1 MFKLI
6 FKNNPLVTRL
16 IIAFLTVG
24 LIPATV
30 LAMILLQ
37 GQTKSLEQQAKTR
50 LETIRDGRISAVEQ
64 HLGMAE
70 RQIREFASNALTV
83 QAMKELP
90 VAFEAMKEERK
101 LSEKDLERLRGEVN
115 EYYIREFDTRFK
127 EANPGAE
134 SSAQSLAAGLGDAS
148 VVAQHSFVTNVRLR
162 SGNRHLI
169 ETSGNQTSYD
179 SLHKNFHN
187 SFRANVD
194 ILGFYDVFLVEP
206 KNGIVVYSAH
216 KEVDFGTSL
225 LTGPFANSGLGA
237 AFRKASNIRGSS
249 QVALV
254 DYAKYRPSLDSPAG
268 FIGYPIFGERE
279 FLGVAI
285 FQMPLKSLTET
296 VGEVADKDE
305 HSDAYVVGPDFIL
318 RSDSHRNKE
327 LTAVKS
333 FRDGLKVETEPVLA
347 ALGGETGVMVN
358 KNTSGIEVLSA
369 YAPLEIA
376 GRRQAVV
383 TEMKLDYAFRV
394 ASESRK
400 LTVVFMLVT
409 ALVTAVLAIYLTAGI
424 ARIVKQAEMR
434 QQKVTV
440 FQNEEI
446 QRISEVL
453 SQFAGGDLTSAY
465 SAPEVDDPDLE
476 ETRAGLDRIAKG
488 IDATSK
494 DFRTSILAIR
504 ESSDAM
510 VTSTEALIG
519 IADELVSGNQNTA
532 RQSATV
538 ASSTAQMSTNVESVA
553 AAAEQMSINV
563 GSVSE
568 SASAMTTKTRAAAEA
583 IGRLSQSIGDVAE
596 RAESGSSVAS
606 EAAQKSMV
614 ANKVMGSLGRAATE
628 IGKVTEVIKR
638 IAEKTN
644 LLALNATIEAASAGE
659 AGKGFAVVANEIKE
673 LANQCA
679 TAAEDITERI
689 NGVQNN
695 TDEAVGVITS
705 MGEII
710 ATLADASRNIA
721 ENAQGQS
728 SAVVQISDGV
738 NDVDR
743 GVERTASAIAEIV
756 QGAND
761 VSRNAGELSEGASS
775 VSSAIDQVSGLAQ
788 SGEGAA
794 KQVGQAA
801 RQMRGVTQELVTRLA
816 HFRIDD
822 RTKDSPSSNDAR
834 DERDCEKRDETVGK
848 VA

>member
-1 MFKLI
+1 MFRLI

-16 IIAFLTVG
+16 IAAFLTVG
-24 LIPATV
+24 LLPASV
-30 LAMILLQ
+30 LAMILLR
-37 GQTKSLEQQAKTR
+37 GQTESLEEQAKAR
-50 LETIRDGRISAVEQ
+50 LETIRDSRILALKQ
-64 HLGMAE
+64 QLGVAE
-70 RQIREFASNALTV
+70 REIRKFASNAFTV

-90 VAFEAMKEERK
+90 LAFEAMTQEQK
-101 LSEKDLERLRGEVN
+101 LSKEDLNRLRREVS
-115 EYYIREFDTRFK
+115 EYYLREFDTRFK
-127 EANPGAE
+127 EANPGAD
-134 SSAQSLAAGLGDAS
+134 SQAQSLVAELSDDS
-148 VVAQHSFVTNVRLR
+148 VVAQHAFVTNARFR

-169 ETSGNQTSYD
+169 ESSGNQTAYD
-179 SLHKNFHN
+179 SLHKKFHN

-194 ILGFYDVFLVEP
+194 VLGFYDVFLVEP

-216 KEVDFGTSL
+216 KEIDFGTSL

-237 AFRKASNIRGSS
+237 VFRKASHIRGSS
-249 QVALV
+249 EVAIV
-254 DYAKYRPSLDSPAG
+254 DHNKYRPSLDAPAG
-268 FIGYPIFGERE
+268 FIGYPIFNERE
-279 FLGVAI
+279 FLGVAV
-285 FQMPLKSLTET
+285 FQMPLKTLTAAL
-296 VGEVADKDE
+296 GEVVKKND
-305 HSDAYVVGPDFIL
+305 HSDAYVVGGDFIL
-318 RSDSHRNKE
+318 RSDSHRNPE
-327 LTAVKS
+327 LSAVNS
-333 FRDGLKVETEPVLA
+333 FRKGLKVETEAVRA
-347 ALGGETGVMVN
+347 ALSGRTGVMIN
-358 KNTSGIEVLSA
+358 ENPSGKQVLSA
-369 YAPLEIA
+369 YAPLDIA
-376 GRRQAVV
+376 GQRQAVV
-383 TEMKLDYAFRV
+383 TEMDLAYAFR
-394 ASESRK
+394 AARESRT

-409 ALVTAVLAIYLTAGI
+409 ALVTALLAVYLTAGI
-424 ARIVKQAEMR
+424 ARIVKAAELR

-446 QRISEVL
+446 QRISETL
-453 SQFAGGDLTSAY
+453 GQFAEGNLTVGY
-465 SAPEVDDPDLE
+465 IAPEVDDPDLA
-476 ETRAGLDRIAKG
+476 ETRAGLARIAQG
-488 IDATSK
+488 IDATSD
-494 DFRTSILAIR
+494 DFRRSIVAIR

-510 VTSTEALIG
+510 VSSTESLILL
-519 IADELVSGNQNTA
+519 ADQLVSGNQNTA
-532 RQSATV
+532 RQSSTV

-553 AAAEQMSINV
+553 AAAEEMSINV

-568 SASAMTTKTRAAAEA
+568 SATAMTTKMRAAAEA
-583 IGRLSQSIGDVAE
+583 IAHLSQSIGDVAE
-596 RAESGSSVAS
+596 RAENGSSVAA
-606 EAAQKSMV
+606 EAAEKSMV
-614 ANKVMGSLGRAATE
+614 ANTVMESLGRAATE

-689 NGVQNN
+689 TGVQNN
-695 TDEAVGVITS
+695 TDEAVGVITA
-705 MGEII
+705 MGQII

-775 VSSAIDQVSGLAQ
+775 VSSAIDQVSNLAQ

-794 KQVGQAA
+794 RQVGQAA
-801 RQMRGVTQELVTRLA
+801 REMRGVTQELVTRLA

-822 RTKDSPSSNDAR
+822 RASGPVSTAEDRGSR
-834 DERDCEKRDETVGK
+834 DRALRNEVVGK
-848 VA
+848 AA